1 MQPKIGEMPEWSN
14 GAVSKT
20 VELLV
25 GSGGSNPPL
34 SAEDEEKKSCRVH
47 SNSFFF
53 LHLLQSPP
61 QAGGD
66 VRPKGANPPER
77 GIADAAG
84 LVLPPSKPS
93 PRTFPPGEGLAASY
107 Y

>member
-34 SAEDEEKKSCRVH
+34 SAEDEEKKLS
-47 SNSFFF
+47 SSLEQLFFF
-53 LHLLQSPP
+53 IFCKARRRR
-61 QAGGD
+61 AGMCDQREQIPRREGD
-66 VRPKGANPPER
+66 
-77 GIADAAG
+77 G
-84 LVLPPSKPS
+84 LV
-93 PRTFPPGEGLAASY
+93 ASLRISQLKY
-107 Y
+107 FTTDYF